1 MKMQIQKQRICAVA
15 SVMAAVFYLVVMITF
30 GNDCTIAEQKLSEE
44 NAIINYVETQI
55 GNQELPINSISSVIS
70 LCKSPIKTLSDDDF
84 LTIVENTRHVSEFA
98 YFAHPIRNTNARIFA
113 NTDIIFPFN
122 CFW

>member
-55 GNQELPINSISSVIS
+55 GNQELPINSISFVFFDAE
-70 LCKSPIKTLSDDDF
+70 KDGFTLNGELQIAERWRKYCAD
-84 LTIVENTRHVSEFA
+84 
-98 YFAHPIRNTNARIFA
+98 
-113 NTDIIFPFN
+113 
-122 CFW
+122 CMK

>member
-1 MKMQIQKQRICAVA
+1 MKMQIQKQRICAVT

-30 GNDCTIAEQKLSEE
+30 GNDCTIAEQKLSKE
-44 NAIINYVETQI
+44 NAIINYVEIQI

-70 LCKSPIKTLSDDDF
+70 LCKSPIKTLSDEDF
-84 LTIVENTRHVSEFA
+84 LAIVENTRHVSEFA